1 MNAFLEILQIAFCI
15 KDPYEIDEYNAV
27 TAFKTD
33 EELVGA
39 TAKLLDISEENVVQ
53 NAGDSYSR
61 YFATRDGEGNI
72 LSERT
77 LTPTARAA
85 IRERFKVAMDNNPS
99 DTPSERDYLLQA

>member
-15 KDPYEIDEYNAV
+15 KDPFEIDEYNAV

-39 TAKLLDISEENVVQ
+39 TAKLLDISEEKVVQ

-72 LSERT
+72 LSERK
-77 LTPTARAA
+77 LTPTARAT
-85 IRERFKVAMDNNPS
+85 IRERFKVAIDN
-99 DTPSERDYLLQA
+99 PSERDYLFTA